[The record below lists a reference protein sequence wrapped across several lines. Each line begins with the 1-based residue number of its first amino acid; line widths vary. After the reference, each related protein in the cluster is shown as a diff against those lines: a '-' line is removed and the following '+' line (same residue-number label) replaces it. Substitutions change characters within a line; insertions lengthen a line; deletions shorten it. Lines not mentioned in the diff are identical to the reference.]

1 MRSRVSMTR
10 PRGCVTPFT
19 NCSATETTLS
29 EPPARCVRVVAALAD
44 DFAFLAP
51 VVAAVAVPLAPERA
65 ALAVPAAADAAVLA
79 VAPAA
84 ARVLRADRAVLAAS
98 DCAVVR
104 VRAAPDLACV
114 AVLPAAFRVLVAVDL
129 APVRAAAVVRCVP
142 EPAADELVR
151 LAVDLGDEE
160 RDEVEDERL
169 AGGIVRGS

>member
-10 PRGCVTPFT
+10 SRGCVIPFT

-29 EPPARCVRVVAALAD
+29 EPPARCVRVAVLAD
-44 DFAFLAP
+44 DLAFLAP
-51 VVAAVAVPLAPERA
+51 AAAAVAVPLAPERA
-65 ALAVPAAADAAVLA
+65 ALAVPAGADAAVLA

-84 ARVLRADRAVLAAS
+84 ARVLRADRAVLAAP
-98 DCAVVR
+98 DCAVLRVR
-104 VRAAPDLACV
+104 VAPDLACV
-114 AVLPAAFRVLVAVDL
+114 AVLPAALRVLVAVDL
-129 APVRAAAVVRCVP
+129 APVRAAAGVRCVP